1 MTLLPAGHKRWSANR
16 KVGVVRAILNGTL
29 SAAEARVRYMLSNE
43 ELTGWQADYD
53 QHGIAGL
60 QIKSMRHRRR
70 APTTNAN
77 PTDLIGHSRR
87 SRLVRSPELSLKCID
102 TGIVIVRKTSADDD
116 ASIVAGHM
124 TKVREVA
131 PFAVQPLAHS
141 IEKVGKTGLV
151 NANLDGSHER
161 APQP

>member
-87 SRLVRSPELSLKCID
+87 SRLVRSPELSLK
-102 TGIVIVRKTSADDD
+102 R
-116 ASIVAGHM
+116 
-124 TKVREVA
+124 
-131 PFAVQPLAHS
+131 
-141 IEKVGKTGLV
+141 
-151 NANLDGSHER
+151 
-161 APQP
+161 